1 MKQILVTVLFFGVFC
16 FGQPTHQALEEL
28 ELDEQSSQDV
38 KYVLRKM
45 DDDLKEG
52 LVYFSSLLNGIS
64 QMVDG
69 KNGADQK
76 TLVNGFQQFVG
87 SLVEILMIGQKR
99 NHLNT
104 ITNEQELR
112 QLLIWAIQKI
122 QKQAEEIA

>member
-1 MKQILVTVLFFGVFC
+1 MLLTLLFFGVFC
-16 FGQPTHQALEEL
+16 FGQPAHQALEEL
-28 ELDEQSSQDV
+28 ALDEQSGQEVKDV
-38 KYVLRKM
+38 LRRKM

-112 QLLIWAIQKI
+112 QLLIWAIESI
-122 QKQAEEIA
+122 QQQAEEIA